1 MFWVFIKG
9 GNFINTIDVNLIA
22 LEMDEEVI
30 KVNVE
35 GKDKD
40 DTELTS
46 KAVQILIQQLDL
58 KIAFNEDKELFDKEM
73 KQILQAIAENYI
85 INGYFNHIAEDDRY
99 YQEIEGT
106 YELTD
111 KGLHVV
117 LIELINSLFTEKIA

>member
-1 MFWVFIKG
+1 MVFRKG

-30 KVNVE
+30 KINVE

-40 DTELTS
+40 DTELTC

-58 KIAFNEDKELFDKEM
+58 KIAFNEDKDLFNKEM
-73 KQILQAIAENYI
+73 KKILQAIAENYML
-85 INGYFNHIAEDDRY
+85 NGWFNHIAEDERY
-99 YQEIEGT
+99 YKKVEGI

-111 KGLHVV
+111 EGLFVV
-117 LIELINSLFTEKIA
+117 LKELINSLITEKIA